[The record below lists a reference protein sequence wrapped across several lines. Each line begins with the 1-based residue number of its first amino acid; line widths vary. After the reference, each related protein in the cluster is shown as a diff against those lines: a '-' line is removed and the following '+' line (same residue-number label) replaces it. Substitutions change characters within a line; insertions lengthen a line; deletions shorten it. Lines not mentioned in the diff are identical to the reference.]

1 MRSAMRLTMP
11 LLAMLAC
18 GACASS
24 IRVTTPD
31 AGCSTL
37 VPAGWNE
44 PIPPAAFPADVANV
58 RDGQVYGVQSSGQL
72 LIANARTSDVIGIVR
87 ACEAPRSGVP
97 LRDRAALVHSA
108 VAGLAGPVECPDPA
122 PCVRPAKCQRQSPRS

>member
-24 IRVTTPD
+24 IRVTTPG

-37 VPAGWNE
+37 IPAGWNE
-44 PIPPAAFPADVANV
+44 PVPPAAFPADAANI
-58 RDGQVYGVQSSGQL
+58 RDWQVYGVQTTGQL
-72 LIANARTSDVIGIVR
+72 VIANGRTGDVIGIVR
-87 ACEAPRSGVP
+87 SCEA
-97 LRDRAALVHSA
+97 RDQAS
-108 VAGLAGPVECPDPA
+108 
-122 PCVRPAKCQRQSPRS
+122 VREIERPWFKRLWPG